1 MYNDIFRSLTYDLQN
16 RNEYNL
22 AFQLQ
27 RDLMM
32 NELYDRQKWEQI
44 KKEITDDVMSR
55 IKIMISSDT
64 TAIDELA
71 KKIDKNKVNFE
82 CFRYISM

>member
-1 MYNDIFRSLTYDLQN
+1 MYNDVFRSLIYDLQN
-16 RNEYNL
+16 RKEYNL
-22 AFQLQ
+22 AYQLQ

-32 NELYDRQKWEQI
+32 NELYDRQKWEQL

-71 KKIDKNKVNFE
+71 KKIDKLGK
-82 CFRYISM
+82 

>member
-1 MYNDIFRSLTYDLQN
+1 MYNDVFRSLIYDLQN
-16 RNEYNL
+16 RKEYNL
-22 AFQLQ
+22 AYQLQ

-55 IKIMISSDT
+55 IKINISSDT

-71 KKIDKNKVNFE
+71 KKIDKLGK
-82 CFRYISM
+82 

>member
-1 MYNDIFRSLTYDLQN
+1 MYNDIFRSLIYDLQN
-16 RNEYNL
+16 RKEYNL

-32 NELYDRQKWEQI
+32 NELYDRQKWEQL

-71 KKIDKNKVNFE
+71 KKIDKLGK
-82 CFRYISM
+82 

>member
-1 MYNDIFRSLTYDLQN
+1 MYNDVFRSLIFDLQN
-16 RNEYNL
+16 RKEYNL
-22 AFQLQ
+22 AYQLQ

-32 NELYDRQKWEQI
+32 NELYDRQKWEQL

-71 KKIDKNKVNFE
+71 KKIDKLGK
-82 CFRYISM
+82 

>member
-1 MYNDIFRSLTYDLQN
+1 MYNDVFRSLIFDLQN
-16 RNEYNL
+16 RKEYNL

-32 NELYDRQKWEQI
+32 NELNDRQKWEQL
-44 KKEITDDVMSR
+44 KKEIVDEVMSR
-55 IKIMISSDT
+55 IKINISADT

-71 KKIDKNKVNFE
+71 NKINKLGK
-82 CFRYISM
+82 

>member
-1 MYNDIFRSLTYDLQN
+1 MYNDIFRSLIFDLQN
-16 RNEYNL
+16 RKEYNL
-22 AFQLQ
+22 AYQLQ

-44 KKEITDDVMSR
+44 KKEIVDEVMSR
-55 IKIMISSDT
+55 IKINISADT

-71 KKIDKNKVNFE
+71 NKINKLGK
-82 CFRYISM
+82 

>member
-1 MYNDIFRSLTYDLQN
+1 MYNDVLRSLIYDLQN
-16 RNEYNL
+16 RKEYNL
-22 AFQLQ
+22 AYQLQ

-32 NELYDRQKWEQI
+32 NELYDRQKWEQL

-71 KKIDKNKVNFE
+71 KKIDKLGK
-82 CFRYISM
+82 

>member
-1 MYNDIFRSLTYDLQN
+1 MHNDVFRSLIYDLQN
-16 RNEYNL
+16 RKEYNL

-44 KKEITDDVMSR
+44 KKEITDDVMS
-55 IKIMISSDT
+55 KIDVLIET
-64 TAIDELA
+64 TAIKKLETMINNLA
-71 KKIDKNKVNFE
+71 N
-82 CFRYISM
+82 

>member
-1 MYNDIFRSLTYDLQN
+1 
-16 RNEYNL
+16 
-22 AFQLQ
+22 
-27 RDLMM
+27 MM

-55 IKIMISSDT
+55 IKVKISADT

-71 KKIDKNKVNFE
+71 KKIDKLGK
-82 CFRYISM
+82 